1 MNYYLNEKKIF
12 FFFFFFK
19 ILINKDLYIK
29 SRFRSIEKIRN
40 NGYWIQNEM
49 KKNKIK
55 NTTSRLILMK
65 KKKSNINFDK
75 NNYSKYSVHN
85 IYILLIQ
92 L

>member
-12 FFFFFFK
+12 FFFFFIK
-19 ILINKDLYIK
+19 ILINKALYIK

-65 KKKSNINFDK
+65 KKKS
-75 NNYSKYSVHN
+75 
-85 IYILLIQ
+85 
-92 L
+92 